1 MRSRPD
7 DLIYQA
13 DTVWLGPQ
21 GMTWPWVARYKAYG
35 VWLLTFL
42 GILLVEAITPLKVGI
57 PPVWELCIS
66 ILATYAVMSLVTHER
81 PLSSLWRVL
90 LAEVKTPR
98 AQRVRRSRPV
108 DRSLKIVRKA
118 P

>member
-1 MRSRPD
+1 M
-7 DLIYQA
+7 
-13 DTVWLGPQ
+13 
-21 GMTWPWVARYKAYG
+21 ARYKAYG